1 MSVSLT
7 YDGVTYTVSTPPS
20 LTVTPSNI
28 DSYLPDIFVP
38 TVTRTINSS
47 SGNEILLFTFIS
59 MNGSYSVTLTR
70 YTTYFIGSKS
80 TTAQPIKA
88 WANTYKLGRVANQ
101 YVVNGAKLD
110 KIKVELRK
118 STNTAPLA
126 SKEVSCP
133 LVFSGFTP
141 NTPTISNTTSQATP
155 DAAQFGLIKGFAS
168 ASWSASIA
176 AKTWT
181 FTDTSTQTINPAQ
194 TLSLSANGATASSGS
209 GTGTRS
215 ASLAAKLVSAASLT
229 GTATATNVL
238 GGSSSATN
246 TLTVQGYIKPSLS
259 ALTVT
264 RDSNN
269 HAVITFNWSVAGV
282 NEANTAANP
291 CTSGT
296 VTATWSATDNGT
308 TPTTWNGTKT
318 IIADGAVMG
327 GTTGSCTITETTHT
341 YDPDK
346 SYTIAITI
354 TDRLGQSSATIT
366 TILAS
371 EFYTIDFLA
380 GGQGI
385 ALGKAADKSG
395 FDVNMDTFHPA
406 LAGAIQMF
414 AGTTAPNGWLI
425 CDGSAVSR
433 TKYARLFSVL
443 GTTYGA
449 GDGSTTFN
457 IPDMRG
463 RFPLGVGDGTATGHT
478 AHALADAGGNENL
491 VVPYHA
497 HYLPALT
504 TGNQS
509 ASHTHASSTSG
520 EYIVTTSDSEAN
532 NTRVTYS
539 SSGNRWVDG
548 QTSQS
553 HFHHRANTGAQSA
566 SHTHTIADGK
576 VTKYAPDGDASYV
589 ASHDNKAGAN
599 MPPYIGINFIIH
611 AGVPTL

>member
-1 MSVSLT
+1 MSYTMSDGT
-7 YDGVTYTVSTPPS
+7 YFYTVTTWTK
-20 LTVTPSNI
+20 LTVSPSRINNYLSDIYTPTI
-28 DSYLPDIFVP
+28 
-38 TVTRTINSS
+38 TRTTTGGAVTRY
-47 SGNEILLFTFIS
+47 FTFIVV
-59 MNGSYSVTLTR
+59 GGAHDVTLTQ
-70 YTTYFIGSKS
+70 YKAVFLSNSK
-80 TTAQPIKA
+80 TALVSVQS
-88 WANTYKLGRVANQ
+88 NNYKLGRIANQ
-101 YVVNGAKLD
+101 YAINQALVNQINVQLRTSASGNVITTAGGA
-110 KIKVELRK
+110 
-118 STNTAPLA
+118 SYSLA
-126 SKEVSCP
+126 
-133 LVFSGFTP
+133 FSGFTP
-141 NTPTISNTTSQATP
+141 NTPTIDYSAAQTTPS
-155 DAAQFGLIKGFAS
+155 AAQFGLIKGFAS

-181 FTDTSTQTINPAQ
+181 FTDTSTQTINPPQ

-215 ASLAAKLVSAASLT
+215 ASLAAKLVSATSLT
-229 GTATATNVL
+229 GTATVTNVL
-238 GGSSSATN
+238 GGSASNTK
-246 TLTVQGYIKPSLS
+246 TLTVQDYIKPSLS
-259 ALTVT
+259 ALTVS

-296 VTATWSATDNGT
+296 VTATWNAVDNGSS
-308 TPTTWNGTKT
+308 PTTWNGTKT

-327 GTTGSCTITETTHT
+327 GTTGSCTITETAHT

-346 SYTIAITI
+346 TYTIAITI

-385 ALGKAADKSG
+385 AIGKAADKIG
-395 FDVNMDTFHPA
+395 FEVNMDTFSPA
-406 LAGAIQMF
+406 LAGTVQMF

-425 CDGSAVSR
+425 CNGAAVSR

-457 IPDMRG
+457 LPDLRG
-463 RFPLGVGDGTATGHT
+463 RFPLGVGTGTATGHT

-509 ASHTHASSTSG
+509 ASHSHSSSTSG
-520 EYIVTTSDSEAN
+520 EYIVTTGDSEAN
-532 NTRVTYS
+532 NTRVAYS